1 MKQVKNDYYETAKP
15 QLTKKAPWI
24 PQNTLDKFPEI
35 KQQNVLSRG
44 YSLEREIKDIRQINM
59 ALDKPIQEVASRGLQ
74 DREAAQEDAPQQ
86 VDEDLPAAETQ
97 PQTALDIN

>member
-59 ALDKPIQEVASRGLQ
+59 ALDKPLYPPKVKPSKVFNEMRSAWI
-74 DREAAQEDAPQQ
+74 
-86 VDEDLPAAETQ
+86 
-97 PQTALDIN
+97 